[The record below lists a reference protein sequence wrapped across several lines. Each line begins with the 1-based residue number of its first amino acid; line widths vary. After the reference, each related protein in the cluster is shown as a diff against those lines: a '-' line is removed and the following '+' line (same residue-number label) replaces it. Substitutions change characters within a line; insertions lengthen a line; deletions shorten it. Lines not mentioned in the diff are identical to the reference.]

1 MTLDIEGAYSVTE
14 RAMPIIEGNVCY
26 ITVHTPDAPLIA
38 LPRVTS
44 NQYLP
49 LDDTSALD
57 CRDLIVTHQPESF
70 KEFPFTMISDEFVC
84 IAVGKEPEGDEW
96 SLEVLHSHDTYGV
109 KRLFAAF
116 GNEEEITQHLIDQ
129 VNGYT
134 R

>member
-1 MTLDIEGAYSVTE
+1 MTLDMEGAYSVTE
-14 RAMPIIEGNVCY
+14 RAMPIIEGKVCS

-38 LPRVTS
+38 LPREVS
-44 NQYLP
+44 NHYLP
-49 LDDTSALD
+49 LYDTSILD

-70 KEFPFTMISDEFVC
+70 KEFPYTMITDEFVC

-96 SLEVLHSHDTYGV
+96 SLEVLLSHNTYGV
-109 KRLFAAF
+109 KRLFAVF
-116 GNEEEITQHLIDQ
+116 GNEEEITQHLIEQ